1 VQGHRTDAERG
12 AVRPGSTRPSTGSSP
27 EPAPYPSSA
36 RVSMSQLSHKALS
49 RAVGPTIRP
58 CTPPAWRPALFTAG
72 IGIVLGFA
80 AISTPGAA
88 ELHAQESSLQVQGRA
103 VVEVAPDRG
112 RIAFAVETEAETARE
127 AGEANARVMDRVV
140 AAVRGTQIEGIRVE
154 TSGYML
160 HPRYRYV
167 GTDRRQEVAGYTA
180 RNTLQVIVDDVEA
193 VGRLVDTALEAGANR
208 VSQLV
213 FEVRDPEPHRLEALR
228 LAVEQA
234 RSEAEVMAR
243 ALGMRLGEPSM
254 VQGGAERP
262 SPVMPYYPGLRMEMA
277 MADQPETP
285 VEAGMQSVSA
295 NVSITYRLHPDR

>member
-1 VQGHRTDAERG
+1 
-12 AVRPGSTRPSTGSSP
+12 
-27 EPAPYPSSA
+27 
-36 RVSMSQLSHKALS
+36 MSQLSDITLT
-49 RAVGPTIRP
+49 RAVGPTHRP
-58 CTPPAWRPALFTAG
+58 GTPPTRRPSPFTAG
-72 IGIVLGFA
+72 LGAVLLFA
-80 AISTPGAA
+80 MSSLPGAA
-88 ELHAQESSLQVQGRA
+88 ELRAQESSLQVQGRA
-103 VVEVAPDRG
+103 LVEVAPDRG

-127 AGEANARVMDRVV
+127 AGDSNARVMDRVV

-154 TSGYML
+154 TSGYIL
-160 HPRYRYV
+160 QPRYRYV

-208 VSQLV
+208 VSRLV
-213 FEVRDPEPHRLEALR
+213 FEIRDPEPHRLEALR

-262 SPVMPYYPGLRMEMA
+262 SPVMPYYPGLRMEAMA